1 MKNSV
6 DNQSR
11 NTRSSG
17 IVAILCGI
25 GIAAF
30 ALSAAAGGPSA
41 SSPSKAYLQRIG
53 PAPLRFS
60 EPKPPQVFFTNS
72 APAVVAKNESGPA
85 DADVPDF
92 LAPPTSLTPVEIGQ
106 AVTYTAKSAP
116 VSQLSQPAEVVSP
129 QMLLKYFN
137 KSTNGSV
144 TGVVMPVEFA
154 APQPSAAPPSSSA
167 TYSTTPKQ

>member
-1 MKNSV
+1 MKNSA

-11 NTRSSG
+11 ITGNHG
-17 IVAILCGI
+17 PVAILCGI
-25 GIAAF
+25 GVVVF
-30 ALSAAAGGPSA
+30 ALSATACGPSI
-41 SSPSKAYLQRIG
+41 SSTSKPYLQRIG

-72 APAVVAKNESGPA
+72 APAAVAKNESGPA

-92 LAPPTSLTPVEIGQ
+92 LAPPTSLNPAEIGQ

-116 VSQLSQPAEVVSP
+116 VSQPSQPAEVVSP